1 MQKKMQQT
9 TQQKMQ
15 QNNISNISVSCSAC
29 GDPETELG
37 SRLKL
42 LRTLCISVLLTMP
55 LLWNLRPGIQL
66 AIATVIQFWPGQ
78 YFYKGA
84 WTALKQKVLGMDLL
98 VALSTTV
105 IYVHSA
111 YTALTVHNNVK
122 LYFLSEGVLLSLI
135 LFGKY
140 MESTSRYEASEAIRK
155 LILLQPETA
164 NVLRDGVVQT
174 VGLEEL
180 VPEDIIVIRDGERSP
195 IDGTVIDG
203 ECQADESM
211 LTGESALV
219 SKEVGSKFY
228 CGTLCRKGSAHL
240 SCKDITSKTMLGQII
255 DIVTTAQSE
264 KAPVARLT
272 DKIATIFVPV
282 VILVAVGI
290 FFLRYYLL
298 EPGDLAS
305 AVNCV
310 CSTLVIACPCALGL
324 ATPTSIMTGSGRGAE
339 LGVLFRGGEQLETA
353 YKTDA
358 VVFDKTG
365 TLTYGLSEKRAD
377 GEAGG
382 LAGNKAVNP
391 ANSGTDGPAKG
402 LAESP
407 VDGPENCGTGGLA
420 SSRADSGAY
429 GPANSEAGGPE
440 NCGADGPA
448 NGLSENPADGP
459 AGSFP
464 EGEEQIRDGAVEAI
478 SALKARG
485 MEIWMISGDKRD
497 RAELIAGQLG
507 IDNLLCEVKPSDK
520 AEAVKNLQAEG
531 KHVCF
536 VGDGINDS
544 PAIACAD
551 IGIALACGTDI
562 AISASDVMIV
572 GSDLSRVETV
582 FDISSAV
589 MRNVRQNLIWA
600 VIYNAICIP
609 LAAAGI
615 INPSI
620 AAAAMALSSNGVLLN
635 SLRLKKFGR
644 KNDK

>member
-15 QNNISNISVSCSAC
+15 QNNITNISVSCSAC

-180 VPEDIIVIRDGERSP
+180 VPDDIIVIRDGERSP

-228 CGTLCRKGSAHL
+228 CGTLCRKGSVHL

-365 TLTYGLSEKRAD
+365 TLTYGLSESERP
-377 GEAGG
+377 AG
-382 LAGNKAVNP
+382 
-391 ANSGTDGPAKG
+391 SGTDGPAKG

-407 VDGPENCGTGGLA
+407 VDGP
-420 SSRADSGAY
+420 
-429 GPANSEAGGPE
+429 
-440 NCGADGPA
+440 
-448 NGLSENPADGP
+448 

-464 EGEEQIRDGAVEAI
+464 EGEEKIRDGAVEAI

-644 KNDK
+644 KNDI

>member
-195 IDGTVIDG
+195 IDGMVIDG

-219 SKEVGSKFY
+219 LKEVGSKFY
-228 CGTLCRKGSAHL
+228 CGTLCRKGSVHL
-240 SCKDITSKTMLGQII
+240 SCKDITNKTMLGQII

-365 TLTYGLSEKRAD
+365 TLTYGLSESERP
-377 GEAGG
+377 AG
-382 LAGNKAVNP
+382 
-391 ANSGTDGPAKG
+391 SGT
-402 LAESP
+402 
-407 VDGPENCGTGGLA
+407 DGPENCGT
-420 SSRADSGAY
+420 D
-429 GPANSEAGGPE
+429 GPANSEADGPE
-440 NCGADGPA
+440 NCGTD
-448 NGLSENPADGP
+448 NPAKDLAESP
-459 AGSFP
+459 VDDPVGSFP

-644 KNDK
+644 KNDKK

>member
-180 VPEDIIVIRDGERSP
+180 VPDDIIVIRDGERSP
-195 IDGTVIDG
+195 IDGMVIDG

-219 SKEVGSKFY
+219 LKEVGSKFY
-228 CGTLCRKGSAHL
+228 CGTLCRKGSVQL

-365 TLTYGLSEKRAD
+365 TLTYGLAEKRAD
-377 GEAGG
+377 GPV
-382 LAGNKAVNP
+382 GN
-391 ANSGTDGPAKG
+391 
-402 LAESP
+402 
-407 VDGPENCGTGGLA
+407 
-420 SSRADSGAY
+420 
-429 GPANSEAGGPE
+429 
-440 NCGADGPA
+440 
-448 NGLSENPADGP
+448 
-459 AGSFP
+459 FP

-497 RAELIAGQLG
+497 RAELIAKQLG

-520 AEAVKNLQAEG
+520 AEAVKTLQAEG

>member
-1 MQKKMQQT
+1 MQQKMQQT
-9 TQQKMQ
+9 TQ

-228 CGTLCRKGSAHL
+228 CGTLCRKGSVHL

-365 TLTYGLSEKRAD
+365 TLTYGLSESPAD

-382 LAGNKAVNP
+382 PENC
-391 ANSGTDGPAKG
+391 GTDGPAKG

-407 VDGPENCGTGGLA
+407 
-420 SSRADSGAY
+420 AD
-429 GPANSEAGGPE
+429 GPANSE
-440 NCGADGPA
+440 ADGPA

-459 AGSFP
+459 VGSFP

-644 KNDK
+644 KNDKR

>member
-164 NVLRDGVVQT
+164 NVLRGGAVQT

-180 VPEDIIVIRDGERSP
+180 VPDDIIVIRDGERSP
-195 IDGTVIDG
+195 IDGMVIDG

-219 SKEVGSKFY
+219 LKEVGSKFY
-228 CGTLCRKGSAHL
+228 CGTLCRKGSVHL

-365 TLTYGLSEKRAD
+365 TLTYGLSEKRA
-377 GEAGG
+377 
-382 LAGNKAVNP
+382 
-391 ANSGTDGPAKG
+391 
-402 LAESP
+402 
-407 VDGPENCGTGGLA
+407 
-420 SSRADSGAY
+420 
-429 GPANSEAGGPE
+429 NSEAGGPE
-440 NCGADGPA
+440 NCGADGPV
-448 NGLSENPADGP
+448 
-459 AGSFP
+459 GSFP

-497 RAELIAGQLG
+497 RAELIAKQLG

>member
-9 TQQKMQ
+9 TQQ
-15 QNNISNISVSCSAC
+15 NNITNISVSCSAC

-195 IDGTVIDG
+195 IDGMVIDG

-228 CGTLCRKGSAHL
+228 CGTLCRKGSVHL

-290 FFLRYYLL
+290 FFLRYYVL

-365 TLTYGLSEKRAD
+365 TLTYGLSESERPAGNEAGGLAGSRAD
-377 GEAGG
+377 SGADGPAKGLAGSRADSGTDGLASSRADSGTDG

-391 ANSGTDGPAKG
+391 ANSGTDSPAKG
-402 LAESP
+402 LAGDKAE
-407 VDGPENCGTGGLA
+407 
-420 SSRADSGAY
+420 
-429 GPANSEAGGPE
+429 GPANSE
-440 NCGADGPA
+440 
-448 NGLSENPADGP
+448 ADGP

-464 EGEEQIRDGAVEAI
+464 EGEEKIRDGAVEAI

-520 AEAVKNLQAEG
+520 AEAVKTLQAEG

>member
-9 TQQKMQ
+9 TQ

-164 NVLRDGVVQT
+164 NVLRDGVVQA
-174 VGLEEL
+174 VGIEEL

-195 IDGTVIDG
+195 IDGMVIDG

-219 SKEVGSKFY
+219 LKEVGSKFY
-228 CGTLCRKGSAHL
+228 CGTLCRKGSVHL

-365 TLTYGLSEKRAD
+365 TLTYGLSESPAD
-377 GEAGG
+377 GGTDGSAKG
-382 LAGNKAVNP
+382 LAENPADGPAGNKAVNP
-391 ANSGTDGPAKG
+391 ANSGTDDPAKG
-402 LAESP
+402 LAGSRA
-407 VDGPENCGTGGLA
+407 DSGTDGLA
-420 SSRADSGAY
+420 SSRADSGTD
-429 GPANSEAGGPE
+429 GPVNSEAGGPG
-440 NCGADGPA
+440 NCGTGGPVG
-448 NGLSENPADGP
+448 N
-459 AGSFP
+459 FP
-464 EGEEQIRDGAVEAI
+464 EGEEKIRDGAVEAI

-600 VIYNAICIP
+600 LIYNAICIP

-644 KNDK
+644 KNDI